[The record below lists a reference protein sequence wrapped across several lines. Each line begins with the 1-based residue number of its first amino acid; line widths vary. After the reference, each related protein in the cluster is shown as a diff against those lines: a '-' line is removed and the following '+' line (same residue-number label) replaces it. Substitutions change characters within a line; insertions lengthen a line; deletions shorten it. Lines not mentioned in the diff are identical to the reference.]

1 MTSGFC
7 IAASSS
13 GSCKE
18 LSIRETKMETKIR
31 MAMKHLNEDDA
42 ARKVVS
48 TLSTATVHY
57 D

>member
-18 LSIRETKMETKIR
+18 FSIRETKIR